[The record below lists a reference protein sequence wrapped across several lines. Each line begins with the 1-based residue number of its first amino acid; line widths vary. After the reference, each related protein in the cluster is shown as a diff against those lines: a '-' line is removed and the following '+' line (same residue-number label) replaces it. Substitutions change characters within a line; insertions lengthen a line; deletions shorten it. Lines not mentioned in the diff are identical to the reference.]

1 MNKLLPVDSDYLLLD
16 YYYFIVWR
24 ASCTKRVKRD
34 YFYLDY
40 SFLGSAWLLILSS
53 MRSFQAIW
61 DLEIW
66 ARRGHHRSPS
76 DYSFPGSWG
85 DIGVQRWRSWCKK
98 AWFSLEK
105 QRFCNVD
112 GFETSAFPTPSD
124 YFYFVSF
131 HALWVIF
138 CSLRDYRLFLFR
150 FFVFLVLHFGRFWLF
165 SQIVGTRLLRY

>member
-1 MNKLLPVDSDYLLLD
+1 MKKLLPVDSDYLLLD

-40 SFLGSAWLLILSS
+40 SFSGSAWLLILSS

-112 GFETSAFPTPSD
+112 GFETSAFPTHQTISISFPFTPFGSFSVVCVTTD
-124 YFYFVSF
+124 YFYFVFLYFWFSIS
-131 HALWVIF
+131 VD
-138 CSLRDYRLFLFR
+138 SDYLAK
-150 FFVFLVLHFGRFWLF
+150 
-165 SQIVGTRLLRY
+165 